1 MNKTVELVN
10 AWATYEE
17 KYPGGDVADFCRY
30 YLAHQNVKEVKGT
43 LVGGVIPGIT
53 DGLLL
58 KIIGRISKLNMQ
70 YASKALSGTGL
81 SQIEEFGMLVSIK
94 QNINP
99 RKTDVIY
106 ANLFE
111 LSSGAD
117 TLKRLQKR
125 GLVREYI
132 DQEDKRSRRLE
143 LTPKGETAVEQCHGR
158 IIKNARMIMHDIA
171 ENDMKLCIQI
181 LKNVEVKFSRL
192 WPEHKSKEFPAIYS
206 SIVEGNAEAPVKRR
220 RN

>member
-10 AWATYEE
+10 AWAKYEAM
-17 KYPGGDVADFCRY
+17 YPGGDVTDFCRY
-30 YLAHQNVKEVKGT
+30 HLAHQEVREIKGA
-43 LVGGVIPGIT
+43 LVGGAIPNIN

-58 KIIGRISKLNMQ
+58 KIIGRISKLNML

-81 SQIEEFGMLVSIK
+81 SQIEEFGILVSIK
-94 QNINP
+94 QGLNP

-125 GLVREYI
+125 GLIREYA
-132 DQEDKRSRRLE
+132 DSEDRRSKRLE
-143 LTPKGETAVEQCHGR
+143 LTAKGEIAFEQCHGR
-158 IIKNARMIMHDIA
+158 IVANARMIMHDL
-171 ENDMKLCIQI
+171 EEDDKKLCIQI
-181 LKNVEVKFSRL
+181 LKSVEMKFSKL
-192 WPEHKSKEFPAIYS
+192 WPQHKSKQFQEVHGS
-206 SIVEGNAEAPVKRR
+206 VVGRR
-220 RN
+220 TV